1 MFLFVVI
8 FWYYFLFV
16 FICNYYFIFFHMN
29 FYFFICFPIFHYFSL
44 FFFIFQPAVV
54 CILVVCLL
62 EATND
67 MSFWDVNSPGISP
80 GLKPPGSALD
90 VRNGQAV
97 AAAVNSEIAA
107 SMSTFL
113 WLMLL
118 GWENNGKL

>member
-80 GLKPPGSALD
+80 GLKPPGISI
-90 VRNGQAV
+90 QI
-97 AAAVNSEIAA
+97 S
-107 SMSTFL
+107 
-113 WLMLL
+113 
-118 GWENNGKL
+118 